1 MKPVLIIWSYW
12 ECGKELIE
20 EMFLFFYLK
29 SNNSLWRHALN
40 NQKQIKERG
49 KWNNKEVI
57 KQSTFEW
64 WTLIDLINVF
74 TTISN
79 HFSFVLLI
87 LRYHPP
93 NRLFVVLS
101 DFNDCIETMTGLQKS
116 KTKFIFDKNAFITN
130 SVDWFTYRDV
140 NLVYYQFI

>member
-1 MKPVLIIWSYW
+1 M
-12 ECGKELIE
+12 
-20 EMFLFFYLK
+20 
-29 SNNSLWRHALN
+29 
-40 NQKQIKERG
+40 
-49 KWNNKEVI
+49 
-57 KQSTFEW
+57 
-64 WTLIDLINVF
+64 IDLINVF